1 MVFFL
6 ILLIVLFKKKTVV
19 VGGPWL
25 IWRILSSMESV
36 NKDDS
41 LWMSGKIDHFIAVA
55 EHDFDAENN
64 DELAFKRS
72 QKIIIAPQGI
82 YCLLLNSN

>member
-1 MVFFL
+1 
-6 ILLIVLFKKKTVV
+6 
-19 VGGPWL
+19 
-25 IWRILSSMESV
+25 MESI

-64 DELAFKRS
+64 DELSFKRS
-72 QKIIIAPQGI
+72 QKIIIAPKGRAH
-82 YCLLLNSN
+82 LLFLNIHKFFFFKKNINQK

>member
-1 MVFFL
+1 
-6 ILLIVLFKKKTVV
+6 
-19 VGGPWL
+19 
-25 IWRILSSMESV
+25 MESI

-64 DELAFKRS
+64 DELSFKRS
-72 QKIIIAPQGI
+72 QKIIIAPKGRL
-82 YCLLLNSN
+82 YLLFLNIHKFFLFKKNINQK